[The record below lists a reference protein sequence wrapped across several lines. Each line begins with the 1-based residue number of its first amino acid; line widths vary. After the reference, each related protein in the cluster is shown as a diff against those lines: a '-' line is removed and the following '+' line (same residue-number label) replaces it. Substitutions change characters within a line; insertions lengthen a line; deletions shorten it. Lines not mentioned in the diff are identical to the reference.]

1 MFVDSGTAAQLRLLG
16 VASHTRGPRGRSRKP
31 RPSAAHPDPV
41 AVDGQEIEQR
51 QDPAP
56 GRSGVAKGGRASKRQ
71 RDRTPRGTGRA
82 VSPQR
87 TYGER
92 PPSPWHPLP
101 LSELLI
107 LAGGVAFVIAVSR
120 LRHGPASGGPL
131 LLAGI
136 AAVALGTIE
145 VTWREHSSGYR
156 SHTLLLALLPVIV
169 LHSVVVLGVSFLT
182 KPSQLVNVG
191 MFAVDIAVF
200 ILLFRL
206 LRTRFLD
213 ARARA
218 ASQR

>member
-1 MFVDSGTAAQLRLLG
+1 M
-16 VASHTRGPRGRSRKP
+16 
-31 RPSAAHPDPV
+31 PV
-41 AVDGQEIEQR
+41 N
-51 QDPAP
+51 
-56 GRSGVAKGGRASKRQ
+56 
-71 RDRTPRGTGRA
+71 TTF
-82 VSPQR
+82 
-87 TYGER
+87 GER
-92 PPSPWHPLP
+92 PPAPWHPLP

-107 LAGGVAFVIAVSR
+107 LAGGVAFVIAISR
-120 LRHGPASGGPL
+120 LRHGPAAGGPL

-169 LHSVVVLGVSFLT
+169 MHSVVVLGFTFLS
-182 KPSQLVNVG
+182 KPSQLVNLG

-200 ILLFRL
+200 IVLFRV

-218 ASQR
+218 ASRG

>member
-1 MFVDSGTAAQLRLLG
+1 M
-16 VASHTRGPRGRSRKP
+16 
-31 RPSAAHPDPV
+31 
-41 AVDGQEIEQR
+41 
-51 QDPAP
+51 
-56 GRSGVAKGGRASKRQ
+56 
-71 RDRTPRGTGRA
+71 
-82 VSPQR
+82 SPQR

-101 LSELLI
+101 LSEVLI

-136 AAVALGTIE
+136 AAVGLGTIE

-169 LHSVVVLGVSFLT
+169 LHSVVVLGYSLVA
-182 KPSQLVNVG
+182 KPSEVLNVG

-200 ILLFRL
+200 VVLFRL
-206 LRTRFLD
+206 LRARFLD

-218 ASQR
+218 TSRS

>member
-1 MFVDSGTAAQLRLLG
+1 
-16 VASHTRGPRGRSRKP
+16 VASHTKGPRGRSRKP
-31 RPSAAHPDPV
+31 RPGTSATADRDKS
-41 AVDGQEIEQR
+41 ASREQSPSR
-51 QDPAP
+51 AAPARR
-56 GRSGVAKGGRASKRQ
+56 GRGSRTASR
-71 RDRTPRGTGRA
+71 PP

-87 TYGER
+87 TFGER
-92 PPSPWHPLP
+92 PQAPWHPLP

-107 LAGGVAFVIAVSR
+107 LAGGVAFVVAVAR
-120 LRHGPASGGPL
+120 LRHGPAAGGPL

-169 LHSVVVLGVSFLT
+169 LHSAVVLGYTFLA
-182 KPSQLVNVG
+182 KASQLLNVG

-200 ILLFRL
+200 VFLFRL

-218 ASQR
+218 TIRV